1 MDWEEEYI
9 HETPMVE
16 LAYRLLTNLAQHEPM
31 PFEEIAARV
40 LAQKGYAPDDVARMA
55 QLYTSLNVDGRFVHV
70 GGGQWGL
77 KDWYPF
83 DKYEELIPTFE
94 EEEELEEDLLEA
106 EEEDLLP
113 LGLDEEGGEA
123 VLEDLEKEL
132 LVAEEPLD
140 EELPLPDEEDG
151 ELEGE
156 DETP

>member
-1 MDWEEEYI
+1 MGWEEEYVR
-9 HETPMVE
+9 ETPMVE
-16 LAYRLLTNLAQHEPM
+16 LAYRLLVGLSQHEPM

-77 KDWYPF
+77 RDWYPF

-94 EEEELEEDLLEA
+94 EEDELEEDLLEA

-113 LGLDEEGGEA
+113 LGLDEEGGEV
-123 VLEDLEKEL
+123 VLEDLEKDL
-132 LVAEEPLD
+132 LAEEPLD
-140 EELPLPDEEDG
+140 EELPLPEEEDG
-151 ELEGE
+151 EFEGE
-156 DETP
+156 EETP

>member
-1 MDWEEEYI
+1 MGEEYI
-9 HETPMVE
+9 RETPMVE
-16 LAYRLLTNLAQHEPM
+16 LAYRLLANLAQHEPM